1 MHSEVSSWLLKL
13 RNKLY
18 NKQLLQGNFSYHKL
32 MSPRR
37 CRTIHC
43 SRMIMALFPYPLHLI
58 NPLKAHLDYSWS
70 RDLTRGCERI
80 EVRLVLCVQRINTLN
95 GDDQV
100 LLLYQNRGHT
110 DNGLRA
116 RVACGD
122 LMVVMATAK
131 CKWSFHVCLKLSPC
145 FI

>member
-1 MHSEVSSWLLKL
+1 
-13 RNKLY
+13 
-18 NKQLLQGNFSYHKL
+18 
-32 MSPRR
+32 
-37 CRTIHC
+37 
-43 SRMIMALFPYPLHLI
+43 MIMALFQYPLHLI
-58 NPLKAHLDYSWS
+58 NPLKAHLDYS

-80 EVRLVLCVQRINTLN
+80 EVRLVLCVQRNTLN

-110 DNGLRA
+110 DNGLR
-116 RVACGD
+116 VACGD
-122 LMVVMATAK
+122 LIRVVMATAK